1 MAILPP
7 MKRNSHEMSIAIIL
21 FLGLSG
27 GLATGAGYVAFIT
40 VLGVI
45 PRLMSA
51 TKTTSSIHLYE
62 LSLVLGVVAGTLL
75 HIFNVDLHWPAV
87 TTAFV
92 GLFSGLFIGMAAAA
106 LTEVLNVFPILAR
119 RAGVFANI
127 NILMMAVALGKMTGS
142 LIQWIVFSPM

>member
-1 MAILPP
+1 MT
-7 MKRNSHEMSIAIIL
+7 IAIIL

-51 TKTTSSIHLYE
+51 TKTKSSIQLYE
-62 LSLVLGVVAGTLL
+62 RSLVLGVVAGTLL
-75 HIFNVDLHWPAV
+75 HIFNVHLHWPAF
-87 TTAFV
+87 TTAFI

-119 RAGVFANI
+119 RAGVYAEI

>member
-1 MAILPP
+1 MNA
-7 MKRNSHEMSIAIIL
+7 AIIL

-51 TKTTSSIHLYE
+51 TKTKSCIHLYE
-62 LSLVLGVVAGTLL
+62 LSLVLGVLAGTFL
-75 HIFNVDLHWPAV
+75 HIFNVHLHWPAV
-87 TTAFV
+87 TTGFI
-92 GLFSGLFIGMAAAA
+92 GLFSGMFIGMAAAA

-119 RAGVFANI
+119 RAGVFAKI

-142 LIQWIVFSPM
+142 LIQWILFSPM